1 MMLLTRHQTT
11 TGPRWAADGVLLPA
25 ALSLSTLLALPKAA
39 MHTTIAAAATGERAY
54 GDLLPPVDAQQEVWA
69 AGVTYLRSRQAR
81 QAESTVGDVYQRV
94 YDAERPELFFKAS
107 GWRVQGHGMSIH
119 IRSDSRWNVPEPEM
133 VIVANRLGEI
143 VGYCAG
149 NDMSSRD
156 IEGENPLY
164 LPQAKVYNR
173 SCAIGPAIVLTEAKD
188 LRDLPIGLSIARGG
202 NTMFTGSA
210 RTAQMKRT
218 VEDLVGYLQREMA
231 FPCGVL
237 LMTGTCI
244 VPPDTFSLMPGD
256 IVTVTV
262 GTLTLENSAD

>member
-1 MMLLTRHQTT
+1 MYLTRHQTHQ
-11 TGPRWAADGVLLPA
+11 GPRWALDGALLAPA
-25 ALSLSTLLALPKAA
+25 ISLSSLLALSKASMLDA
-39 MHTTIAAAATGERAY
+39 LSGAATSIAAH
-54 GDLLPPVDAQQEVWA
+54 GDLLPPVDPQQEVWA

-81 QAESTVGDVYQRV
+81 QAESKVGDVYQRV
-94 YDAERPELFFKAS
+94 YEAERPEVFFKAS

-119 IRSDSRWNVPEPEM
+119 VRADSRWNVPEPEM

-173 SCAIGPAIVLTEAKD
+173 SCALGPGIVLAEAND
-188 LRDLPIGLSIARGG
+188 LRDLPIGLTIARGG
-202 NTMFTGSA
+202 AAVFTGSA
-210 RTAQMKRT
+210 RTSQMKRT
-218 VEDLVGYLQREMA
+218 IEDLVGYLQKEMA
-231 FPCGVL
+231 FPYGVL

-244 VPPDTFSLMPGD
+244 VPPDTFSLVPGD
-256 IVTVTV
+256 VVTVTV
-262 GTLTLENSAD
+262 GALTLDNTAD